1 MHNIDY
7 IRGMQL
13 TCVCNK
19 TELQLMKLMAGLPS
33 YQLVWG
39 ARRMSAY
46 VDSYP
51 ITNQSEQFNY

>member
-1 MHNIDY
+1 
-7 IRGMQL
+7 MQII
-13 TCVCNK
+13 TCEAVQHSCVCSK

-51 ITNQSEQFNY
+51 IIYQSELFNY